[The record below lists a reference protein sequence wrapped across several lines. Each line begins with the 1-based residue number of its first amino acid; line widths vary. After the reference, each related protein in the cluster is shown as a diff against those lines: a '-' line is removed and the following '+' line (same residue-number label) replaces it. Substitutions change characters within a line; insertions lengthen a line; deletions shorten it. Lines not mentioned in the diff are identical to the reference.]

1 MKEKGDR
8 CPGWLAALG
17 AKRFAKSVPM
27 EDAAATSSLSA
38 LLGCIPKTFTSMPKP
53 SRINRRSSGGTR
65 GAPRAIRDAS

>member
-1 MKEKGDR
+1 MKEKVDR

-38 LLGCIPKTFTSMPKP
+38 WLGCIAKTFNGIPEA
-53 SRINRRSSGGTR
+53 SRINMRSSGGTS
-65 GAPRAIRDAS
+65 GAPLAIRDAS